1 LYKSEISLFIKNI
14 ILLIDIDNKK
24 IATMKTL
31 FIVLIIPL
39 VSSNIWDNIFGNFDA
54 PTVVIPSE
62 FTVTFGISPE

>member
-1 LYKSEISLFIKNI
+1 
-14 ILLIDIDNKK
+14 
-24 IATMKTL
+24 MKTL